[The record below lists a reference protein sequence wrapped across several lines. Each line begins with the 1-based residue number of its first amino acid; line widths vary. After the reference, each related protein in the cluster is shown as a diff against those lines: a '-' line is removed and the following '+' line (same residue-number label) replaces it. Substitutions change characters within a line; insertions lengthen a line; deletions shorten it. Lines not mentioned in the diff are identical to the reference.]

1 MRIGRKILYSL
12 CFLMILFA
20 GSRMKPVLAAEY
32 TYTDENGV
40 TYEYTDAGVLK
51 SVTGVVG
58 SVDLAKMAEEKHITI
73 TCIDMLAFGDDNH
86 VTSVNLPASVQI
98 IDNYAFYLC
107 TSLSE
112 VTYEEGS
119 KLASIGE
126 SAFAEDGALRD
137 FHQLGTNKD
146 GTLHLPESVN
156 VIGGSAFAGTGFA
169 KVIIPDGLNRIET
182 GVFDFCESLTEVE
195 LSGNVTTIGNGA
207 FRYTKLS
214 SVKVP
219 DKVTMIG
226 ENAFE
231 GISTLREVIFPKK
244 TRFTIEDRAFAYAG
258 FTEVTLPGNCTKV
271 GADAFA
277 DDYNSE
283 LSVVKIEN
291 DSMIIGKN
299 AFPDTVALYGKE
311 GSTAQKYAKENSLLF
326 CTIEE
331 DSSGQ
336 VNDEGGEQ
344 TPSPDDEKTTEDNT
358 QTDKTPDDTDTASD
372 DTNDTQVET
381 PSDNVNDTQSETSS
395 DNTSDTKEEIPS
407 DSTNDTQSGTAS
419 DDTNNTQSG
428 TSLDNTND
436 KQPGITPDNTD
447 KTQPDVLPTDSL
459 QPDMQQ
465 SDTSVQSA
473 QPPVPVKLKVGTKYT
488 IQGLIYKAVSESA
501 VVFVKPEKK
510 TITKLVVP
518 DYITVEGCQFPVT
531 GVAAKACYKFKKLK
545 TVEIGNNISVIGA
558 QAFQECKKLK
568 EVTLGKELTQ
578 IGSKCFY
585 KDSKLKRLVIKS
597 TKLKNLGKKSMK
609 GVPKKYKLIP
619 KGCES
624 KYKKLFKKAR

>member
-32 TYTDENGV
+32 TYTDDKGV
-40 TYEYTDAGVLK
+40 TYEYTDAGILK

-58 SVDLAKMAEEKHITI
+58 SVDLAKMAEANHVTI

-156 VIGGSAFAGTGFA
+156 VIGEFAFAGTGFT
-169 KVIIPDGLNRIET
+169 KVIIPEGVSRIEKEA
-182 GVFDFCESLTEVE
+182 FSFCEN
-195 LSGNVTTIGNGA
+195 LSEIEFSNNVTAIGNGA
-207 FRYTKLS
+207 FKNTKLS
-214 SVKVP
+214 SVKIP

-226 ENAFE
+226 ESAFE
-231 GISTLREVIFPKK
+231 GISTLRKVIFPKE

-326 CTIEE
+326 CILAE

-344 TPSPDDEKTTEDNT
+344 TPSPDDGKTTEDSPNDTNNIQPETPLDNTNNT
-358 QTDKTPDDTDTASD
+358 QPETPPDN
-372 DTNDTQVET
+372 TNNTQPET
-381 PSDNVNDTQSETSS
+381 PSDN
-395 DNTSDTKEEIPS
+395 
-407 DSTNDTQSGTAS
+407 A
-419 DDTNNTQSG
+419 NNTQSG
-428 TSLDNTND
+428 NSSDNANNKRPGTPSDNTND
-436 KQPGITPDNTD
+436 IQSGTTPDNTN
-447 KTQPDVLPTDSL
+447 KTPTDITPGGSS
-459 QPDMQQ
+459 QPVVQP
-465 SDTSVQSA
+465 SDSSA
-473 QPPVPVKLKVGTKYT
+473 QPVQPPVSIKLKVGKKYI
-488 IQGLIYKAVSESA
+488 IQGLIYKADSESS
-501 VVFVKPEKK
+501 VVFVKQKK
-510 TITKLVVP
+510 KNITKLVVP
-518 DYITVEGCQFPVT
+518 DFVTVEGCQFSVT

-545 TVEIGNNISVIGA
+545 TVEIGNNVSTIGA

-568 EVTLGKELTQ
+568 EVKLGRELTQ
-578 IGSKCFY
+578 IGYKCFY
-585 KDSKLKRLVIKS
+585 KDSKLKKVLIRSK
-597 TKLKNLGKKSMK
+597 KLKKVGKESMRGTPVK
-609 GVPKKYKLIP
+609 HYGIP
-619 KGCES
+619 EGCGK
-624 KYKKLFKKAR
+624 KYKKLLKKAE

>member
-32 TYTDENGV
+32 TYTDDKGV
-40 TYEYTDAGVLK
+40 TYEYTDAGILK

-58 SVDLAKMAEEKHITI
+58 SVDLAKMAEANHVTI
-73 TCIDMLAFGDDNH
+73 TCIDMLAFGSDNH

-126 SAFAEDGALRD
+126 YAFAEDGALTD
-137 FHQLGTNKD
+137 FHQLGTEKD
-146 GTLHLPESVN
+146 GTLFLPESVN
-156 VIGGSAFAGTGFA
+156 VIGESAFANTGFT
-169 KVIIPDGLNRIET
+169 KVIIPEGLSRIEKEA
-182 GVFDFCESLTEVE
+182 FSFCEKLSEVDF
-195 LSGNVTTIGNGA
+195 SDNVTAIGNGA
-207 FRYTKLS
+207 FKNTKLS
-214 SVKVP
+214 SVKIP

-226 ENAFE
+226 ESAFE
-231 GISTLREVIFPKK
+231 GISTLREVTFPKE

-258 FTEVTLPGNCTKV
+258 FTEVTLPANCTKV
-271 GADAFA
+271 GTDAFA

-283 LSVVKIEN
+283 LSVVKIKN
-291 DSMIIGKN
+291 DSMIIGKD

-311 GSTAQKYAKENSLLF
+311 GSTAQQYAKDNSLLF
-326 CTIEE
+326 CPLAEDKSEQEE
-331 DSSGQ
+331 GNKD
-336 VNDEGGEQ
+336 GEQ
-344 TPSPDDEKTTEDNT
+344 TPSSDDGKTTENSPNDTNNTQPETPPDNT
-358 QTDKTPDDTDTASD
+358 
-372 DTNDTQVET
+372 NNTQPET
-381 PSDNVNDTQSETSS
+381 PSDN
-395 DNTSDTKEEIPS
+395 
-407 DSTNDTQSGTAS
+407 A
-419 DDTNNTQSG
+419 NNTQSG
-428 TSLDNTND
+428 NLADNTNNKKPGTPSDNTND
-436 KQPGITPDNTD
+436 IQSGTTPDNTN
-447 KTQPDVLPTDSL
+447 KTPTDITPGGSS
-459 QPDMQQ
+459 QPVVQP
-465 SDTSVQSA
+465 SDPSA
-473 QPPVPVKLKVGTKYT
+473 QPVQPPVSIKLKVGKKYT

-545 TVEIGNNISVIGA
+545 TVEIGNNVSTIGA

-568 EVTLGKELTQ
+568 EVKLGRELTQ
-578 IGSKCFY
+578 IGYKCFY
-585 KDSKLKRLVIKS
+585 KDSKLKKVLIRSK
-597 TKLKNLGKKSMK
+597 KLKKVGKESMRGTPVK
-609 GVPKKYKLIP
+609 HYGIP
-619 KGCES
+619 EGCGK
-624 KYKKLFKKAR
+624 KYKKLLKKAE